1 MVIAKESRQTLAEVA
16 KWSFSADGKP
26 LGIDEFLES
35 FRKQGVFF
43 EGKEQWLKG
52 VIKVTWENFFLVCT
66 EELDDISQRA
76 AKMLILY
83 CLEIVEDT
91 VSRLKGSVTP
101 ARIADAMKREFD
113 RSQFLQGRATSR
125 GGEALVTGLGSRHPG
140 ERSGVRADIFRCR
153 ERVTTT
159 ASPAIDGQA
168 LLNTSAAACR
178 SVTGSP
184 AT

>member
-1 MVIAKESRQTLAEVA
+1 MVIAKESRQTSAEVA

-52 VIKVTWENFFLVCT
+52 VTKITWENFFLVCT

-101 ARIADAMKREFD
+101 ARITDAMKREFD
-113 RSQFLQGRATSR
+113 EQYDNLIYQFQWAMRHDAVREAVTRAVINR
-125 GGEALVTGLGSRHPG
+125 WGK
-140 ERSGVRADIFRCR
+140 
-153 ERVTTT
+153 
-159 ASPAIDGQA
+159 
-168 LLNTSAAACR
+168 
-178 SVTGSP
+178 
-184 AT
+184 

>member
-1 MVIAKESRQTLAEVA
+1 MVIAKESRQTSAEVA

-52 VIKVTWENFFLVCT
+52 VTKVTWENFFLVCT

-91 VSRLKGSVTP
+91 VSRLKGSVTS

-113 RSQFLQGRATSR
+113 EQYDNPIYQFQWAMRHEAVREAVNRAVINR
-125 GGEALVTGLGSRHPG
+125 WGK
-140 ERSGVRADIFRCR
+140 
-153 ERVTTT
+153 
-159 ASPAIDGQA
+159 
-168 LLNTSAAACR
+168 
-178 SVTGSP
+178 
-184 AT
+184 